1 MVWVQARAISKPPR
15 WLRER
20 CRRAPGIVSVSPVGD
35 MDRDEAAKRGAEFH
49 DVFDGASLPDN
60 TRRVY
65 SAQWHHFVGW
75 CVTRA
80 SLALPARPRLVVA
93 YLAALAEGGRSA
105 STLRGACTAIG
116 KAHELRGFAPPTSRP
131 IVVAWRRRLIEAGDQ
146 EPQKAAELTAAQVAQ
161 MTAAMGADLVDLR
174 DRALVLVGYAARLRR
189 SELVGLDVSAVV
201 FCDEGIELLV
211 PARRIVIPPGRH
223 QHSCTPG
230 AVRSWIDAAALAP
243 SGPLFVGINRW
254 GQLGGRLSDRAVG
267 LIVQTRAS
275 KAGLSIEG
283 ISADSLRAGAR
294 DERRLL

>member
-1 MVWVQARAISKPPR
+1 MG
-15 WLRER
+15 
-20 CRRAPGIVSVSPVGD
+20 C
-35 MDRDEAAKRGAEFH
+35 DEAVKNGTELQS
-49 DVFDGASLPDN
+49 VFDGVDLPDN

-75 CVTRA
+75 CATRA
-80 SLALPARPRLVVA
+80 SLGRPARALPARPRLVVA

-116 KAHELRGFAPPTSRP
+116 KAHELRGFAPPTSHP

-161 MTAAMGADLVDLR
+161 MTAAMGAHRVDLR

-189 SELVGLDVSAVV
+189 SELVGLDVTDVV
-201 FCDEGIELLV
+201 FRDEGIELLV

-223 QHSCTPG
+223 QHTCTPG

-283 ISADSLRAGAR
+283 ISADSLRVGSR
-294 DERRLL
+294 GERRLL